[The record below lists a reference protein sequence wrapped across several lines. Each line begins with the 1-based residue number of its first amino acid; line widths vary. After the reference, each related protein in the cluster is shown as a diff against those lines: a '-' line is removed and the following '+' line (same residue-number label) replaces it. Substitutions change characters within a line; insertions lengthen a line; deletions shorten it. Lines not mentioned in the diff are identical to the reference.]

1 MLAANLGCA
10 GARRLDALAVSFSPL
25 RSRVRAAAERVAC
38 GEHVDWA
45 GEAKLGYADQ
55 PHVIREFRAQIGET
69 PGIRGALGK
78 RAPSLG
84 KDEQL
89 RPEAETSRGCK
100 RGVGGRT
107 RRSGPSDTGAGER
120 GPRKLPKRA
129 HTPLARALLTVAPR

>member
-107 RRSGPSDTGAGER
+107 RLAD
-120 GPRKLPKRA
+120 RA
-129 HTPLARALLTVAPR
+129 TRARANGGLGNCLKWLIFRWHEPC